1 MKLPLKLSVAFLF
14 LTILS
19 PCLNAQLWYITR
31 GLDSDEV
38 AWGVDVD
45 SSGNIYWAVE
55 EKYQFPNWYYDVV
68 LFKVDTNG
76 QQTWQST
83 PYGGQFNEIAFVVN
97 VHGPDVY
104 LAGRM
109 DSTGFPT
116 SGDAMVLSYDTSNAT
131 LNWQYR
137 YDPVVDYGYEEIDGL
152 VVQPDGIYLTGWT
165 KGQNTDEDFLIHKI
179 SLTGQ
184 YVWTNSW
191 DYANQFDGANG
202 HMVMDDTAIFAA
214 GHTNLL
220 AGSLVSFDRAD
231 GSYNWDVT
239 WHPTANDEV
248 LGLNMSSDSMLYT
261 VGYFSQASSQT
272 CVKKFDRAG
281 NLLWT
286 RNWGGAGTEDSRS
299 LVIDGD
305 SMIYVVG
312 TTTSYGNGGS
322 DIFVLK
328 YDNSG
333 TLIDSIIWGGAY
345 DEVAKDVVMFGDHL
359 YITGETQSFGN
370 GLTNG
375 DHVFD
380 GLLLKINGRTMQA
393 PDSTM
398 NLVQEENANVISLE
412 TFPNPANDV
421 LNVTTNTGGEL
432 QLVDLSGRIVSTWMI
447 NAGAT
452 SLDVSQIPTGMYFMI
467 LRSENACAEKKVVVH

>member
-1 MKLPLKLSVAFLF
+1 MKLPLKFFTAVLF
-14 LTILS
+14 LSLLS
-19 PCLNAQLWYITR
+19 SNVNAQLWYITR
-31 GLDSDEV
+31 GLNTDEV
-38 AWGVDVD
+38 AWGVDID

-55 EKYQFPNWYYDVV
+55 EKYQFPYWYYDVV
-68 LFKVDTNG
+68 LFKVDTSG
-76 QQTWQST
+76 QQIWQST
-83 PYGGQFNEIAFVVN
+83 PYGGQYNEIAFIVN
-97 VHGPDVY
+97 VAGSTVY

-109 DSTGFPT
+109 DSTWIPT
-116 SGDAMVLSYDTSNAT
+116 SGDAMVLSYNASNAA

-152 VVQPDGIYLTGWT
+152 VVQSDGIYLTGWT

-184 YVWTNSW
+184 DVWTNSW
-191 DYANQFDGANG
+191 DYASQFDGANG
-202 HMVMDDTAIFAA
+202 HMVMDDTAIYAA

-261 VGYFSQASSQT
+261 VGYYSQSSSQT
-272 CVKKFDRAG
+272 CVKKFDRTG

-286 RNWGGAGTEDSRS
+286 RNWGGPGTEDSRS
-299 LVIDGD
+299 LVVDGD

-312 TTTSYGNGGS
+312 TTTSYGSGGS
-322 DIFVLK
+322 DIFILK

-333 TLIDSIIWGGAY
+333 MLIDSIIWGGAY
-345 DEVAKDVVMFGDHL
+345 DEVAKDVVMFGDLL

-375 DHVFD
+375 DHVAD

-398 NLVQEENANVISLE
+398 NFMQEQNASEITFE
-412 TFPNPANDV
+412 TYPNPANDI
-421 LNVTTNTGGEL
+421 LNVNTNTGGEL
-432 QLVDLSGRIVSTWMI
+432 QLVDVTGRVVNTWSVG
-447 NAGAT
+447 AGAT
-452 SLDVSQIPTGMYFMI
+452 SLDVSQVPAGMYFLI
-467 LRSENACAEKKVVVH
+467 LHSEIANVEKKILIQ